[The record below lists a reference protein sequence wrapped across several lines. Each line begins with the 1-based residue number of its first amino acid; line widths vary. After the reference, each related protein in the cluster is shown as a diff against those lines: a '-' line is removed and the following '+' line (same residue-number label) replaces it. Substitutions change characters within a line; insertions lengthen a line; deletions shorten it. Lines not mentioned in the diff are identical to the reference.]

1 MTAADRLLRKLR
13 RQVLLREILVLRG
26 AGFAELRA
34 HDAATDQLR
43 QRLAVV
49 AGKRPSC
56 SAAAAVSGGA

>member
-26 AGFAELRA
+26 AGFAELQV

-43 QRLAVV
+43 QRLAAI
-49 AGKRPSC
+49 AGRRPSR
-56 SAAAAVSGGA
+56 SAATAASGGA